1 VPGPDGLFAR
11 QIPIALTGFT
21 HPDICGFF
29 QRRFDLSAIDQLA
42 LAIVSGVLL

>member
-1 VPGPDGLFAR
+1 MGYSR
-11 QIPIALTGFT
+11 WIPIALTGLFA

-42 LAIVSGVLL
+42 